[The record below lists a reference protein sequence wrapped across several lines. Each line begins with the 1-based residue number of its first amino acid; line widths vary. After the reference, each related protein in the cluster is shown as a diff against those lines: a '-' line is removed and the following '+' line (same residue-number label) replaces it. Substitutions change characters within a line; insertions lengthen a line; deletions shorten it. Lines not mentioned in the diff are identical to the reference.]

1 MHNREILQSE
11 VLNET
16 GEVDCEESLSSLNQY
31 DAESELLL
39 HFLISLKEQKHVDA
53 HKLAEEIRCTE
64 SDIEEVER
72 RHDLRLS
79 LAPSS
84 LENNS
89 SCRIESVSLLKESSS
104 AEVLP
109 AVYTISKANELRL
122 MKNMCLLENAY
133 FSTRSTIKLSGTET
147 ATRPD
152 KEVLKNSDN
161 LCGAQKDMEKH
172 TDTLGA
178 FFDGL
183 CKYARYHKF
192 EVRGLL
198 RTADFNNP
206 VNVICS
212 LSFDRD
218 GDYFAAAGIS
228 KKIKIFQFDAIFNNS
243 VDIHY
248 PVVEMVNRSRLSCVC
263 WNSYVQ
269 NYLASTDYDGVVK
282 VCVACSLDLIPF
294 ELLLTSLAYIL
305 WCIHELHFGISSFE
319 PICNG
324 FIFMGL
330 TNFSLAYLRLNFSCG

>member
-1 MHNREILQSE
+1 MINGTK
-11 VLNET
+11 V
-16 GEVDCEESLSSLNQY
+16 VDCEELLSSLNQY

-53 HKLAEEIRCTE
+53 HKLTEEIRCME
-64 SDIEEVER
+64 SDIKEVER

-79 LAPSS
+79 LASSS
-84 LENNS
+84 LKNNS
-89 SCRIESVSLLKESSS
+89 SCGIEGVSLLKEASS
-104 AEVLP
+104 AEILP
-109 AVYTISKANELRL
+109 PVYTVSKENELRL

-133 FSTRSTIKLSGTET
+133 FSMRSTIKLPGTET

-152 KEVLKNSDN
+152 KDVLRNSDN
-161 LCGAQKDMEKH
+161 FCVAQKEMEKH

-183 CKYARYHKF
+183 CKYARYQKF
-192 EVRGLL
+192 EVRGIL

-228 KKIKIFQFDAIFNNS
+228 KKIKVFQFDAIFNNS

-248 PVVEMVNRSRLSCVC
+248 PVVEMVNKSRLSCVC

-282 VCVACSLDLIPF
+282 VCMACSLDLMPF
-294 ELLLTSLAYIL
+294 ELLLTSLAYIPC
-305 WCIHELHFGISSFE
+305 CIRELHSGICSFE
-319 PICNG
+319 SACNG
-324 FIFMGL
+324 FISMGL
-330 TNFSLAYLRLNFSCG
+330 VKFSLAYLRLNLSNR

>member
-1 MHNREILQSE
+1 VINGTK
-11 VLNET
+11 V
-16 GEVDCEESLSSLNQY
+16 VDCEELLSSLNQY

-39 HFLISLKEQKHVDA
+39 HFLISLKEQKHGDA
-53 HKLAEEIRCTE
+53 HKLAEEIRCME
-64 SDIEEVER
+64 SDIKEVER

-84 LENNS
+84 LKNNS
-89 SCRIESVSLLKESSS
+89 SCGIEGVSLLKEASS
-104 AEVLP
+104 AEILP
-109 AVYTISKANELRL
+109 PVYTVSKENELRL
-122 MKNMCLLENAY
+122 MKNMSPLENVY
-133 FSTRSTIKLSGTET
+133 FSTRSTIKLPGTET

-152 KEVLKNSDN
+152 KDVLRNSDN
-161 LCGAQKDMEKH
+161 FCVAQKDMEKH

-192 EVRGLL
+192 EVRGIL
-198 RTADFNNP
+198 RTSDFNNP

-228 KKIKIFQFDAIFNNS
+228 KKIKVFQFDAIFNNS

-294 ELLLTSLAYIL
+294 ELLLTSLPYIPC
-305 WCIHELHFGISSFE
+305 CIRELQSGICSFE
-319 PICNG
+319 PACNG
-324 FIFMGL
+324 FISMGL
-330 TNFSLAYLRLNFSCG
+330 IKFSLAYLRLNFSNG